1 MSNVN
6 QFQRRLLSM
15 LLITSAALLT
25 ACGGGGGGM
34 GSSTAAP
41 SSSTTSTAQSCSNC
55 GTALVSLTDAPGDFV
70 NYIVNVVS
78 LQLTRSD
85 GTVVQTVPAS
95 TQVDFAQLVNLSEII
110 SAGLIPSGR
119 YVSAKITL
127 DYSGATIVVNNGTT
141 GVPIT
146 NIINGA
152 TGKPLVSPNS
162 QVTLTLTLDSN
173 NQLFVTQGAIANLAL
188 DFNLAASN
196 TITPSDTAPT
206 TVTVNPV
213 LSGSLVPDASKQ
225 LWVRGPFVSADTMT
239 SSFIINVRPFFN
251 SSGTFGQLTV
261 GTTTT
266 TTYSINGT
274 SYTGSA
280 GLTELATLTAGTMIV
295 AYGTW
300 DTTSKSFTASNVL
313 AGSSVPGVDHDSLSG
328 TVVARSG
335 NTLTVANGFCERMQP
350 AGMAF
355 YKRTTVTVD
364 SATTVTE
371 QGQSGSFTIA
381 DISVGQHIQAMGA
394 FSAASSSSSTPTLD
408 ATAGSVQLVPTTVS
422 GSVGM
427 PATSTVTLNLQS
439 IDGFAASAFNFAGTG
454 TTSAQDA
461 TASAYTVALMPG
473 LTSPLS
479 ANSPAQFIGFVAPFG
494 AAPPDFNAMTS
505 VSYANTSAQL
515 WVSWMA
521 GYAMPFTTLSST
533 ELVIGSTALKA
544 STQEVIRIGFETSNP
559 STLAGGLTIQPDMSA
574 TNSYFVI
581 GHITS
586 WKVESFTTFGD
597 FIAALMTDLGTTDV
611 IQLSARGPYTAT
623 TGMLSA
629 DDIEVLLND

>member
-25 ACGGGGGGM
+25 ACGGGGSM
-34 GSSTAAP
+34 GSSTAAS

-110 SAGLIPSGR
+110 SAGQIPSGQ

-225 LWVRGPFVSADTMT
+225 LRVRGPFVSADTMA

-355 YKRTTVTVD
+355 YKQTTVTVG

-381 DISVGQHIQAMGA
+381 DISVGQHIQAMGT
-394 FSAASSSSSTPTLD
+394 FSAASLSSSTPALD
-408 ATAGSVQLVPTTVS
+408 ATAGGVQLVPTTLS
-422 GSVGM
+422 GSVSM
-427 PATSTVTLNLQS
+427 QATSTVTLNLQS

-461 TASAYTVALMPG
+461 TASAYTVALIPG
-473 LTSPLS
+473 LTTSPLS

-515 WVSWMA
+515 WVSWMT

-533 ELVIGSTALKA
+533 ELVIGPTALKA

-574 TNSYFVI
+574 TNPYFVI

-586 WKVESFTTFGD
+586 WKLESFTTFGD
-597 FIAALMTDLGTTDV
+597 FVAALMTDLGTTDV